1 MEAIHRRIEQQ
12 AVQRGDNPAVI
23 DPGVTISYRTLNGRA
38 NTLAR
43 HLITAGLRRGGHAV
57 VDLPAGAELLVGL
70 LAVLKAGASY
80 TWTPPGDGESGSG
93 ISIRFDIGAPE
104 QCLVSLRDDAATPS
118 QASSNLPVMTRGSDT
133 ACALPAEGGGHALL
147 PHASV
152 VALVGMLPSEHGAWR
167 GGDAALGAW
176 RVLMS
181 GETLTVGEGYA
192 AAAA

>member
-12 AVQRGDNPAVI
+12 AVQRGDIPAVI

-38 NTLAR
+38 NALAR
-43 HLITAGLRRGGHAV
+43 HLIAAGLRRGGHAV

-80 TWTPPGDGESGSG
+80 TWTPPGDGQSGSG
-93 ISIRFDIGAPE
+93 ISIRIDIGAPE
-104 QCLVSLRDDAATPS
+104 QCLVSLRDEAATRS

-152 VALVGMLPSEHGAWR
+152 VALAGMVPSEHGAWC